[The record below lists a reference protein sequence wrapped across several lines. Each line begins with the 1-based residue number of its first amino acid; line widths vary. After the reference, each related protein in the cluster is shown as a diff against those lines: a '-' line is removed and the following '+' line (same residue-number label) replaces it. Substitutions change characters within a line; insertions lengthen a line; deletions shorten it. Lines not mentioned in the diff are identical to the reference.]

1 MELKTVKITKL
12 KPYKN
17 NPRKNDGAVDAVA
30 ESIQQCEYVAPII
43 VDENLEILAG
53 HTRLKALMKLG
64 RKEAEVVIKSGLTE
78 EQKRKFRLL
87 DNKTNEFA
95 KWDMDLLMEELEDLD
110 FDGFDFDFPEV
121 PEDDDEGYYGDER
134 ERTFESTN
142 LNDVDLRRT
151 AGKWQMPIIR
161 AVKHVPKDLVSFNYV
176 LSAKSGFDRG
186 VHFYIDDYQF
196 ERIWNAPHQYIEAL
210 SQFDCVLTP
219 DFSLYTEMPVAMQM
233 WNIYRSRLV
242 GQIMQ
247 DAGLKVIPTLSWCRE
262 VSFEFC
268 FDGLEK
274 GGTVSVST
282 IGVKQDKE
290 ATKLWIAGM
299 DEAIRRLEPSH
310 VVVYGGDIG
319 YDFGCEATYISNH
332 NAERLKDGR

>member
-1 MELKTVKITKL
+1 MELRTVNITDL

-17 NPRKNDGAVDAVA
+17 NPRKNEQAVDAVA
-30 ESIQQCEYVAPII
+30 ESIAQCDYVAPIV

-53 HTRLKALMKLG
+53 HTRCKALAKLG
-64 RKEAEVVIKSGLTE
+64 RDTVEVIVKEGLTE
-78 EQKRKFRLL
+78 DQKRKFRLL
-87 DNKTNEFA
+87 DNKTNEIA
-95 KWDMDLLMEELEDLD
+95 SWDLDKLLEELDDLD
-110 FDGFDFDFPEV
+110 FGDFDFDWPDPPEEE
-121 PEDDDEGYYGDER
+121 EDGYYGDER

-142 LNDVDLRRT
+142 LNDVDLNRT
-151 AGKWQMPIIR
+151 AGKWQMPVIR
-161 AVKHVPKDLVSFNYV
+161 AVKYVPRDLISFNYV
-176 LSAKSGFDRG
+176 LSAKSGFERG

-196 ERIWNAPHQYIEAL
+196 ERIWNAPHQYIEPL
-210 SQFDCVLTP
+210 SKFECVLTP

-247 DAGLKVIPTLSWCRE
+247 DAGLTVIPTLSWCRA

-268 FDGLEK
+268 FDGIQP

-282 IGVKQDKE
+282 IGVKQNKE
-290 ATKLWIAGM
+290 ATQLWWAGM
-299 DEAIRRLEPSH
+299 DEAMKRLNPSH

-319 YDFGCEATYISNH
+319 YEFDCPATYIDNH
-332 NAERLKDGR
+332 NAERISNGR